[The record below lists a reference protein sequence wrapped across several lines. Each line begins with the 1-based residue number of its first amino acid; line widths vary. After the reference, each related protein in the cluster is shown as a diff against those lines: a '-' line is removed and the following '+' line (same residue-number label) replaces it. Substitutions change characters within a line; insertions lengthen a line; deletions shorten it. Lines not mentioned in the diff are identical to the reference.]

1 MHPTELLYHLADTG
15 APPECGNAV
24 LRLSVGLEGTMTRLE
39 RETFPF
45 VASGGGE
52 LQFISGDV
60 GQGKTHFLKAV
71 SCLARA
77 RDFVTS
83 YVDCQDRAPFDS
95 LVETYRAIVDGMVPP
110 RDVPTF
116 SAAGITRVIEAQFTD
131 KTTDEQRVL
140 VESVRADRALVADFR
155 NLVRAYCTI
164 GLGGDRDEHLTEK
177 LEALLAATP
186 YDNVRVGEL
195 YRQYRNI
202 PRPLG
207 KLGPRNAAIWLRALL
222 SLPQVLGYQG
232 MVVCF
237 DDTEGAL
244 RHGRRHRHLAHI
256 RTFIDHLAAGAF
268 RGCAV
273 YYAVG
278 GDIQYIASNLGALW
292 QRIERV
298 FPPPEDNPYAVSVN
312 LGELLKPNPSDP
324 AFFIALAERIAGI
337 GREAGLSREASTEL
351 MIGFVRAAPNYAET
365 TNEGSVLKWVKNVS
379 GAMIRGME
387 GAEDKWT

>member
-1 MHPTELLYHLADTG
+1 MQPIKLLHHLADTG
-15 APPECGNAV
+15 APPECGSAV
-24 LRLSVGLEGTMTRLE
+24 LRLSVGMEGSTTRFE

-45 VASGGGE
+45 VASGGSE
-52 LQFISGDV
+52 LQFISGGV

-71 SCLARA
+71 SCLARTC
-77 RDFVTS
+77 DFVTS
-83 YVDCQDRAPFDS
+83 YVDCQDRAPFES

-110 RDVPTF
+110 REVSTF
-116 SAAGITRVIEAQFTD
+116 STAGITRVIEAQFTD
-131 KTTDEQRVL
+131 KTTEEQRVL
-140 VESVRADRALVADFR
+140 VEHLTADRALVADFR
-155 NLVRAYCTI
+155 NLVRAYCTL
-164 GLGGDRDEHLTEK
+164 GLGGYGDEHLTEK

-186 YDNVRVGEL
+186 YYNDVRVGEL

-222 SLPQVLGYQG
+222 SLPQVLGYRG
-232 MVVCF
+232 VVVCF
-237 DDTEGAL
+237 DDTEGVL
-244 RHGRRHRHLAHI
+244 RHGSRHRHLAHI

-273 YYAVG
+273 YYAVS
-278 GDIQYIASNLGALW
+278 GDIQYIARYLGALW

-312 LGELLKPNPSDP
+312 LGELVRPNPSDP
-324 AFFIALAERIAGI
+324 AFFIALAKRIVGV

-351 MIGFVRAAPNYAET
+351 MSGLTRVAPEYAET
-365 TNEGSVLKWVKNVS
+365 TNEGSVGRWVKEVS
-379 GAMIRGME
+379 VSVIQDIE
-387 GAEDKWT
+387 GTEGK